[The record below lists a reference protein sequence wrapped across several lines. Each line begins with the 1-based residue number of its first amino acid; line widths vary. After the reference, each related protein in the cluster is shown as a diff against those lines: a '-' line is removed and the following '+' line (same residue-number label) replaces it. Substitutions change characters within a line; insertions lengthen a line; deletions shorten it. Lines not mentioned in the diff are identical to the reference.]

1 MSKLPIFAVCAL
13 SLSAFSSSVY
23 ANNINYD
30 YMEVGYSLVN
40 DSGASGG
47 FTLSGSYDV
56 YENVNAVGNL
66 FISTTTDKSVA
77 DNIDA
82 NAYTIG
88 LGYHYNYS
96 TKMDFFAEALLL
108 NTHSTAT
115 KSGIKVNKDDTGYVA
130 AVGVRSP
137 LNDKVELLGRIERR
151 NSGDLSETV
160 FTFGGLY
167 KYSEKTA
174 LGLKLNTGAED
185 GSEALTASIRWNY

>member
-1 MSKLPIFAVCAL
+1 MSKLPLFAVCA
-13 SLSAFSSSVY
+13 LSAFSSSVY

-56 YENVNAVGNL
+56 YENVNVIGNL
-66 FISTTTDKSVA
+66 FINTTTDKSVA

-96 TKMDFFAEALLL
+96 TEMDFFAEALLL

-115 KSGIKVNKDDTGYVA
+115 KSGLKVNKNDTGYVA

-151 NSGDLSETV
+151 NSNDLSETV
-160 FTFGGLY
+160 FTFGALY
-167 KYSEKTA
+167 KYSEKTS

-185 GSEALTASIRWNY
+185 GSEALTASVRWNY